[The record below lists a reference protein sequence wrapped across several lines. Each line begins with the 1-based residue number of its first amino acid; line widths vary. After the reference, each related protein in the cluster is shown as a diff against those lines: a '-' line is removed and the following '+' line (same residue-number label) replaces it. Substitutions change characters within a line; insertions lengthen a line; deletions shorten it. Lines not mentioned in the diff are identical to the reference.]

1 MITLARWEGCGPGPT
16 APGKLDDD
24 DNDKDD
30 NDEGNCWGMWKLNV
44 HHLEKLG
51 GFWKREDC

>member
-30 NDEGNCWGMWKLNV
+30 NM
-44 HHLEKLG
+44 
-51 GFWKREDC
+51 REIVGECGS